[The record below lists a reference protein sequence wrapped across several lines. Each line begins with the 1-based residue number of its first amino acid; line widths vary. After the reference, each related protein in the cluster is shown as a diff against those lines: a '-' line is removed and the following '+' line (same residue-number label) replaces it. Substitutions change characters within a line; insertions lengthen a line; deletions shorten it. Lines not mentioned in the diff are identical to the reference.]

1 MLMTHFSFDLV
12 LQNSLHVQVV
22 EDLVHE
28 GRLTF
33 LNSLHLLCQL
43 IYLLLLQTFRYS
55 NLLELIDKL
64 LPFTF
69 LCIALF
75 DYLGDLTPHL
85 ARPLHLFIGCVTV
98 HKLGD
103 SSRA

>member
-1 MLMTHFSFDLV
+1 MTHFSLDLV

-28 GRLTF
+28 GWLTLF
-33 LNSLHLLCQL
+33 NSLHLLRQL
-43 IYLLLLQTFRYS
+43 IDLLLLQTFRKSY
-55 NLLELIDKL
+55 LLELIDKL
-64 LPFTF
+64 LPLTF

-98 HKLGD
+98 DKLGD